1 MDAKEFGSIVME
13 ELAFEPNGQQTQL
26 IAALSLF
33 CSRGWAANGVF
44 VLNGYAGTGKTSVV
58 GALVKALRR
67 VNVPTVLLAPTGRA
81 AKVFSRMAGH
91 PAYTIHRMI
100 YRSATSGGGMGY
112 GGGLTVN
119 ENRYRNTIFI
129 VDEASMIGDGT
140 AGDPYSQSLL
150 DDLVQY
156 VYSSEGCRLI
166 LLGDTAQLPPVGCTE
181 SPAMQPKR
189 LKALGLRVTRAT
201 MTQTVRQTRNSGIL
215 YNATWLRRAMLSDPL
230 PEPQLTLEPFADVK
244 AVSGEDLPDE
254 IEKAYSHYGIEDTML
269 ITRSN
274 QRATQYNLAIRSR
287 ILEKTE
293 MLTGGELIMIARN
306 NYHWTTKVPG
316 IDFIANG
323 DIARVEKVY
332 GTEERGGLKF
342 ADVRLRL
349 IDRETEIDV
358 KLILDSLV
366 SDTPALDAAGM
377 QRLVDLCVN
386 DRERFSDSTPMS
398 TRMRTLRSDP
408 YFNALQVKYGYAVTC
423 HKAQGGQWSSVFVDM
438 GYIPPESQGI
448 DFYRWLYTS
457 TTRAVKEL
465 NYINPAIKVND

>member
-1 MDAKEFGSIVME
+1 MDAKEFGSIVMD
-13 ELAFEPNGQQTQL
+13 ELPFEPNGQQTQL

-33 CSRGWAANGVF
+33 CSRGWAENGVF

-67 VNVPTVLLAPTGRA
+67 VNVATVLLAPTGRA
-81 AKVFSRMAGH
+81 AKVFSSMAGH

-100 YRSATSGGGMGY
+100 YRSQGGGMAGY
-112 GGGLTVN
+112 GGGLAVN
-119 ENRYRNTIFI
+119 ENRHRNTIFI

-140 AGDPYSQSLL
+140 AGDPYSPSLL

-166 LLGDTAQLPPVGCTE
+166 LLGDTAQLPPVGCLE
-181 SPAMQPKR
+181 SPAMQPRR
-189 LKALGLRVTRAT
+189 LKTLGLRVTRAI
-201 MTQTVRQTRNSGIL
+201 MTQTVRQSGESGIL

-230 PEPQLTLEPFADVK
+230 PDPKLTIDPFPDVK

-254 IEKAYSHYGIEDTML
+254 IEKAYSRYGIEDTML

-287 ILEKTE
+287 ILEKNE

-342 ADVRLRL
+342 ADVRIRL
-349 IDRETEIDV
+349 VDRDTDLDV

-366 SDTPALDAAGM
+366 TDTPSLDADGLQKLAE
-377 QRLVDLCVN
+377 LCIN
-386 DRERFSDSTPMS
+386 DPERFTPTTPMS

-457 TTRAVKEL
+457 TTRAVREL
-465 NYINPAIKVND
+465 NYINPAIEH